1 MINHTALASSAP
13 ETLLVSRLP
22 SDCRRLVQA
31 TLMATPV
38 AVAEREL
45 REYLDVAVTAA
56 RHAGEVICRGFN
68 APKDVQHKGKVDLVT
83 ETDKQ
88 CEALIMQHISAAYP
102 SHKMIGEEES
112 SLHGTAGL
120 SDEPTWMVDPLDGT
134 TNFVHRYPFVCVSI
148 GLAINRAVV
157 VGVVFNPILNEMFT
171 AMRGHGAMLN
181 DEPIHASSQT
191 DMGSALLATEIG
203 TKRDAGTV
211 AGLTGRISNLL
222 FQVRSLRLSGSCA
235 LNLVGVACG
244 RLDLFYEIGFGGPWD
259 VAAGSLIVEEAG
271 GLCFDPS
278 GGPFDVMACRV
289 AASNGHLKAPFV
301 AAASFFPSTS
311 FLPLTP
317 ATWSHV
323 ICSAATRG
331 PLNHAL
337 HPPPPFSTMAAPI
350 ARLGRRVVSRAAPW
364 LAETSPLGGA
374 GSVARRFSSV
384 AGGSATSDGHA
395 TSSELITMEEKSSAH
410 NYHPLPVVFAEAH
423 GARITDP
430 EGREYL
436 DFLSAY
442 SAVNQGHGNA
452 RILAALQQQAERC
465 TLSSRAFHNDRF
477 PLFARRITALMG
489 YDKVLPMNTGAEAVE
504 TALKVARKWAYEKKG
519 VPANQALVISCCG
532 CFHGRTMA
540 AISMSCDNDATRG
553 FGPLLP
559 GNLKVD
565 FGDVDGLKRLLEE
578 HGPRVAAFIVE
589 PIQGEAGVVVPPEGY
604 LRAVR
609 QLCSQHG
616 VLLLADEIQTGLAR
630 TGRMLACDHEGVRPD
645 VLILG
650 KALGGGV
657 VPVSAVLADD
667 DVMGCIRPGEH
678 GSTFGGNP
686 LASAVAMAAL
696 AEIEEGGLA
705 HRAQRLG
712 EQLQAQLK
720 AVQARYPELIQEV
733 RGRGLLVAV
742 QVAGEGLPGGVTA
755 LDVCEAMKERGVL
768 AKPTHN
774 TIIRLAPPLTISEE
788 ELGRAAAALEA
799 VLGEDMPRLVAQA
812 AAAGAD
818 KKNHS
823 KEPCDRCGRVR

>member
-1 MINHTALASSAP
+1 MQGHGNARILAALQQQAERCTLSSRAFHNDRFPLFARRITALMGYDKVLPMNTGAEAV
-13 ETLLVSRLP
+13 ETALKVARKWAYEKKGVPANQALVISCCGCFHGRTMAAI
-22 SDCRRLVQA
+22 SMSCDNDA
-31 TLMATPV
+31 T
-38 AVAEREL
+38 
-45 REYLDVAVTAA
+45 
-56 RHAGEVICRGFN
+56 RGFGPLLPGN
-68 APKDVQHKGKVDLVT
+68 LKVDFGDVDGL
-83 ETDKQ
+83 KR
-88 CEALIMQHISAAYP
+88 LL
-102 SHKMIGEEES
+102 EE
-112 SLHGTAGL
+112 HG
-120 SDEPTWMVDPLDGT
+120 P
-134 TNFVHRYPFVCVSI
+134 
-148 GLAINRAVV
+148 
-157 VGVVFNPILNEMFT
+157 
-171 AMRGHGAMLN
+171 
-181 DEPIHASSQT
+181 
-191 DMGSALLATEIG
+191 
-203 TKRDAGTV
+203 
-211 AGLTGRISNLL
+211 
-222 FQVRSLRLSGSCA
+222 
-235 LNLVGVACG
+235 
-244 RLDLFYEIGFGGPWD
+244 
-259 VAAGSLIVEEAG
+259 
-271 GLCFDPS
+271 
-278 GGPFDVMACRV
+278 RV
-289 AASNGHLKAPFV
+289 AAFIV
-301 AAASFFPSTS
+301 E
-311 FLPLTP
+311 
-317 ATWSHV
+317 
-323 ICSAATRG
+323 
-331 PLNHAL
+331 
-337 HPPPPFSTMAAPI
+337 PI
-350 ARLGRRVVSRAAPW
+350 QGEAGVVVP
-364 LAETSPLGGA
+364 
-374 GSVARRFSSV
+374 
-384 AGGSATSDGHA
+384 
-395 TSSELITMEEKSSAH
+395 
-410 NYHPLPVVFAEAH
+410 
-423 GARITDP
+423 P
-430 EGREYL
+430 EGYL
-436 DFLSAY
+436 R
-442 SAVNQGHGNA
+442 AVRQLCSQHGVLLLADEIQTGLARTGRMLACDHEGVRPDVLGHGNA